1 MTVMSALRLV
11 AIGIAVVGVIDPR
24 WTTTERPPVPVVIES
39 DDSSKASEIRHELE
53 KRLAGAVTFES
64 SNEPAAVVL
73 VGERRIAAALL
84 RDGVP
89 VSAVAGTDARSPNV
103 RIVEAEDPPPVRMGW
118 AATVEADIEAS
129 GLAGK
134 TSVIVLEARGAEL
147 ARISHD
153 WTSDR
158 EHFKASLG
166 STPPEEGVSIVT
178 VRAVPIEG
186 EATDADNAVD
196 LRLAVTGRRLKI
208 LVHEPRPS
216 WNATFVRRALEEDP
230 TFDVSTFVRASKG
243 MAVRAGTPPPILTAD
258 ALSGFDTVIIG
269 APEELRVSEV
279 DALRY
284 FARRRG
290 GAVVFVPDRRP
301 AGRYLELMPSSRFD
315 EVLVNEAVAL
325 DAVTGVR
332 LRASEMAVSRADMA
346 GRASEIVLAS
356 VEQKGVAR
364 PVVVEWLTGEGRV
377 LFSGALDAWRY
388 RGETDDG
395 FSRFWRARIAEAA
408 QAAPARLSVSFA
420 PGAPAVGDEVFIR
433 ARLRQT
439 EFDLS
444 AASTRLPAVHARLI
458 DAAGHVNIV
467 RLWPT
472 PEAGTFAGRVRFG
485 DKGKFD
491 LQVGTDSGVV
501 VDDTL
506 DVTVV
511 ARHPAA
517 SGESTA
523 DVLRLVADAT
533 GGVVVGSDLDPLE
546 RHLRGLSTGEVERVL
561 HPWRSPWIVIA
572 FVALLSTEWAMRRRR
587 GYP

>member
-1 MTVMSALRLV
+1 MTMMGALRLI
-11 AIGIAVVGVIDPR
+11 AIGIAIVGVIDPR
-24 WTTTERPPVPVVIES
+24 WTTTERPPVPVGIES
-39 DDSSKASEIRHELE
+39 DDSSKASEIRRELE
-53 KRLAGAVTFES
+53 KRLAGAITFES
-64 SNEPAAVVL
+64 WNEPAAAVL
-73 VGERRIAAALL
+73 VGERRVAAALA
-84 RDGVP
+84 RNVP
-89 VSAVAGTDARSPNV
+89 VSTVTRTDAQSPNV
-103 RIVEAEDPPPVRMGW
+103 RIVEAVDPPPVRMGW

-134 TSVIVLEARGAEL
+134 MSVIVLEARGAEL
-147 ARISHD
+147 ARISHS

-158 EHFKASLG
+158 EHFKSSLHY
-166 STPPEEGVSIVT
+166 TPPHEGASIVT
-178 VRAVPIEG
+178 VRAVPIDG

-230 TFDVSTFVRASKG
+230 TFDVSTFVQASKG
-243 MAVRAGTPPPILTAD
+243 LAVRAGTPPAILTAD

-269 APEELRVSEV
+269 APEELRASEV
-279 DALRY
+279 DALRH

-325 DAVTGVR
+325 DAPAGGR
-332 LRASEMAVSRADMA
+332 LRASEMAVYRTDTA
-346 GRASEIVLAS
+346 GRATGIVLAS
-356 VEQKGVAR
+356 VEQNRVAR
-364 PVVVEWLTGEGRV
+364 PVVVEWLNGEGRV

-388 RGETDDG
+388 RGETDEG

-408 QAAPARLSVSFA
+408 QAAPARLAVSFT
-420 PGAPAVGDEVFIR
+420 PGAPAVGDEVSIR

-444 AASTRLPAVHARLI
+444 AASTRLPTVRARVI
-458 DAAGHVNIV
+458 DSAGHVNIV

-472 PEAGTFAGRVRFG
+472 SEAGTFAGHVRFG
-485 DKGKFD
+485 EAGKFD

-506 DVTVV
+506 DVAAV

-517 SGESTA
+517 SGEGTA
-523 DVLRLVADAT
+523 DTLRLVADAT
-533 GGVVVGSDLDPLE
+533 GGVVVGSDLDPLA